1 MTALGRGR
9 TTYRQEVAGRKSSAS
24 SQERPVRRWRRA
36 AEIGGRWLVLAVC
49 VAVWQIATASATNP
63 YFPTP
68 QVIGSRM
75 VDLWLSGPP
84 SHLFLTEAVAV
95 DVLPSLLRLLAGWL
109 AASVIGIALG
119 LMLGRSDNAYD
130 YVSPALNF
138 LRSIPPPALLPVFF
152 VLFPLG
158 VPLQLAMI
166 TFGVVWPILLNTVDG
181 AHTVDET
188 VVETTRSMRLS
199 RLRFLV
205 TVVFPAAL
213 PKIFAGLR
221 VSLSLALILMVISE
235 LKGSNDGLGA
245 QMILAQRNFDLPA
258 MWAGI
263 VLLGTLGYLLNALL
277 LAVQNRVTGWHAGF
291 RSLTGR

>member
-1 MTALGRGR
+1 MTTA
-9 TTYRQEVAGRKSSAS
+9 
-24 SQERPVRRWRRA
+24 RRWRRA
-36 AEIGGRWLVLAVC
+36 AEVGGKWLVLAIC
-49 VAVWQIATASATNP
+49 VALWQTAAASAANP

-68 QVIGSRM
+68 QVIGSKM
-75 VDLWLSGPP
+75 VELWLSGPR
-84 SHLFLTEAVAV
+84 SHLFLTDAVAV

-119 LMLGRSDNAYD
+119 LLLGRSDNAYA
-130 YVSPALNF
+130 YFSPTLNF

-158 VPLQLAMI
+158 APLQLAMI
-166 TFGVVWPILLNTVDG
+166 IFGVIWPILLNTIDG
-181 AHTVDET
+181 SHALDET
-188 VVETTRSMRLS
+188 LVETTRSMRLS
-199 RLRFLV
+199 RTRLLA

-213 PKIFAGLR
+213 PKILAGLR

-235 LKGSNDGLGA
+235 LKGSDDGLGA

-263 VLLGTLGYLLNALL
+263 VLLGTLGYLLNAVL
-277 LAVQNRVTGWHAGF
+277 LAVQNRVIGWHV
-291 RSLTGR
+291 RSMSLTGR

>member
-1 MTALGRGR
+1 MSTLRRRRPGG
-9 TTYRQEVAGRKSSAS
+9 
-24 SQERPVRRWRRA
+24 ERPEGRWWRRV
-36 AEIGGRWLVLAVC
+36 AEIGGKWLVLAVC
-49 VAVWQIATASATNP
+49 VALWQVASAAAANP

-68 QVIGSRM
+68 RVIGAKL

-84 SHLFLTEAVAV
+84 SHLFLTDAVAV
-95 DVLPSLLRLLAGWL
+95 DVVPSLLRLLAGWL

-119 LMLGRSDNAYD
+119 LVLGRSDRAYD
-130 YVSPALNF
+130 YLSPVLTF

-166 TFGVVWPILLNTVDG
+166 IFGVVWPILLNTIDG
-181 AHTVDET
+181 AHTVDGT
-188 VVETTRSMRLS
+188 LVETTRSMRLS
-199 RLRFLV
+199 KPRFLA

-221 VSLSLALILMVISE
+221 ISLSLALILMVISE
-235 LKGSNDGLGA
+235 LKGSDDGLGA

-263 VLLGTLGYLLNALL
+263 VLLGMLGYLLNASL
-277 LAVQNRVTGWHAGF
+277 LAVQDRVIGWHA
-291 RSLTGR
+291 RSTSPTER